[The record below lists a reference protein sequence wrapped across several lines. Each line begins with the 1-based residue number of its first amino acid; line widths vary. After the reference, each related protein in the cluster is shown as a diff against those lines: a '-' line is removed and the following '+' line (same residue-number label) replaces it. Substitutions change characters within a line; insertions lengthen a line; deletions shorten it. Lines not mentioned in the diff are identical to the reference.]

1 MDKSPEVKQPSAF
14 KLEWE
19 AKKVLKKAKKKAR
32 NALQQR
38 GHSHSEATHMVKQ
51 AVKQIASTDNRPERK
66 SAGRGK

>member
-32 NALQQR
+32 QALQQR

-51 AVKQIASTDNRPERK
+51 AVRNIASDNRPERK
-66 SAGRGK
+66 AAGRGG